1 MNVVEELENVLA
13 EEQQILLTGD
23 YGQLQG
29 LLDRKSKLAETLAA
43 GPPDLS
49 KDDYEK
55 LSARANH
62 NEALLNSAR
71 RGIQAALSQLK
82 EISSGQNQSTYT
94 RAGERTPLS
103 RPVSVTQKY

>member
-1 MNVVEELENVLA
+1 MNVVEELESVLA
-13 EEQQILLTGD
+13 EEQEILLTGD
-23 YGQLQG
+23 YASLPG

-43 GPPDLS
+43 GGPELS
-49 KDDYEK
+49 RETYEK
-55 LSARANH
+55 LSSRAKH

-82 EISSGQNQSTYT
+82 EISSGANQSTYT
-94 RAGERTPLS
+94 SEGERTPMS

>member
-23 YGQLQG
+23 YASLQG

-43 GPPDLS
+43 GGPELS
-49 KDDYEK
+49 QDVYEK
-55 LSARANH
+55 LSGRAKH

-71 RGIQAALSQLK
+71 RGIQAALSQLR
-82 EISSGQNQSTYT
+82 EISSGAHQSTYT
-94 RAGERTPLS
+94 RGGERTPMS